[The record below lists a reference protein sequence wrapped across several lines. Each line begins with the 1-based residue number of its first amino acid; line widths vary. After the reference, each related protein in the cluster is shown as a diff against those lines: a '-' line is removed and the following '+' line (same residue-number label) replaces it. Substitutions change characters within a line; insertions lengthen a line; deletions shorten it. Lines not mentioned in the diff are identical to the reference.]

1 MSNVRQ
7 IASKA
12 GVSIATV
19 SRSLNNH
26 PNVDPATR
34 QRVFEAAAS
43 VGYSKANSLR
53 TGASTVIAL
62 AYAGD
67 VVRADYGGFES
78 AMLAGI
84 LRGVNERRFDVCVL
98 SLHRDLAPG
107 ESYARLL
114 DRKKIAGTILRVFE
128 DSRHV
133 AEQLAGTGLPSVVV
147 ADRYAPTSGVNY
159 ICCESR
165 IDSRRAV
172 QHLIDLGHRRIALGV
187 HSVRDTDHV
196 DRRNGYEDALREN
209 AIPLDHSLVSEIV
222 ASPEGGAGLITRLMS
237 SSEPPTAVYF
247 TDPMATIGA
256 LRRCLELGIRV
267 PQDLSIVGF
276 DDSDTRRHTFPSFTA
291 VVQDAEMLG
300 FEAARWLTRRLAN
313 PGDGALQT
321 LQVARQTR
329 LEINQTT
336 GRPPK
341 EMCRVLPD
349 GTRVLVSGP
358 QLVPGFVQDQGK

>member
-1 MSNVRQ
+1 MSNVRT
-7 IASKA
+7 IASRA

-43 VGYSKANSLR
+43 VGYSKANSVR
-53 TGASTVIAL
+53 HGVSTVIAL
-62 AYAGD
+62 AYPGD

-84 LRGVNERRFDVCVL
+84 LRGVNEHRFDVCVL
-98 SLHRDLAPG
+98 SLRRDLAPG

-114 DRKKIAGTILRVFE
+114 DRKKIAGVILRVFE
-128 DSRHV
+128 DNREI
-133 AEQLAGTGLPSVVV
+133 AEQLAGTGLPSIVV
-147 ADRYAPTSGVNY
+147 ADRYQATDVNY

-165 IDSRRAV
+165 VDSRRAV

-187 HSVRDTDHV
+187 HAVRDTDHM
-196 DRRNGYEDALREN
+196 DRRNGYEDAMREN
-209 AIPLDHSLVSEIV
+209 GLPLDPTLMHEIV

-237 SSEPPTAVYF
+237 SSEPPTAIYF

-267 PQDLSIVGF
+267 PQDISIVGF
-276 DDSDTRRHTFPSFTA
+276 DDSDTRRHTYPSFTA

-313 PGDGALQT
+313 PGDTALQS
-321 LQVARQTR
+321 LQVVRQTR

-336 GRPPK
+336 GRPPADP
-341 EMCRVLPD
+341 CRVLPD
-349 GTRVLVSGP
+349 GTRV
-358 QLVPGFVQDQGK
+358 QLNGVQVMQGK